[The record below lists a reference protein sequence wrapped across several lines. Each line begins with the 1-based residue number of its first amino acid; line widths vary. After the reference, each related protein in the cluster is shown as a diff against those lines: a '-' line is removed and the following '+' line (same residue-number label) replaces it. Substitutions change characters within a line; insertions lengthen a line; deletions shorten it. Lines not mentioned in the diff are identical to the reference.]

1 MSYKKITGK
10 GVKCMSIIVD
20 IVILAILLLCIIIGY
35 VRGLTG
41 SLIKILSF
49 VLSIVIAFILFIPIS
64 NLIIENTQIDEN
76 LEQSI
81 REMIIGNGQ
90 NEEENMPQA
99 ITDYIGQKVEGAAD
113 DAKEAIADST
123 ANEVA
128 ITIVKAGTW
137 IVLFIVARILLI
149 FLRFITS
156 LIAKLPVIKQFDK
169 LGGII
174 YGILEGLIIIYVL
187 LAIISF
193 VSPMLNGN
201 LASAIDESYV
211 GSMMYNNNLLL
222 KIIF

>member
-1 MSYKKITGK
+1 
-10 GVKCMSIIVD
+10 MSIIVD
-20 IVILAILLLCIIIGY
+20 LVIIGIMLLCIIIGY

-49 VLSIVIAFILFIPIS
+49 ILSIIIAFVLFIPIS
-64 NLIIENTQIDEN
+64 NLIINNTKIDDN

-81 REMIIGNGQ
+81 REIVIKEDEGI
-90 NEEENMPQA
+90 EETKMPDT
-99 ITDYIGQKVEGAAD
+99 ITDYINNKVEQA
-113 DAKEAIADST
+113 ADST
-123 ANEVA
+123 KE
-128 ITIVKAGTW
+128 TIVDNTAREVTVTIIKAGTW
-137 IVLFIVARILLI
+137 IVLFIVARILMI
-149 FLRFITS
+149 FLKFITG

-174 YGILEGLIIIYVL
+174 YGILEGLIIIYVV

-193 VSPMLNGN
+193 VSPMINVSISN
-201 LASAIDESYV
+201 AIDKAYV

>member
-1 MSYKKITGK
+1 MT
-10 GVKCMSIIVD
+10 IVVD
-20 IVILAILLLCIIIGY
+20 LIILAILIICIIIGY

-49 VLSIVIAFILFIPIS
+49 VLSLIIAFLLFVPIS
-64 NLIIENTQIDEN
+64 NLIIDKTQIDDN

-81 REMIIGNGQ
+81 KEMIIGN
-90 NEEENMPQA
+90 EENKEEKMPEA
-99 ITDYIGQKVEGAAD
+99 ITDYIGQKVENAAD
-113 DAKEAIADST
+113 DAKESIANST
-123 ANEVA
+123 ARDVA

-137 IVLFIVARILLI
+137 IALFIIARILLI

-174 YGILEGLIIIYVL
+174 YGILEGLIIVYIL

-193 VSPMLNGN
+193 VAPMLDNSIVDSIDKSFIGN
-201 LASAIDESYV
+201 
-211 GSMMYNNNLLL
+211 MMYNNNILL

>member
-1 MSYKKITGK
+1 MSYKKLTGK

>member
-1 MSYKKITGK
+1 MSYKKLVGK

-81 REMIIGNGQ
+81 REMIIGNEQ
-90 NEEENMPQA
+90 NEEDNMPQA

-123 ANEVA
+123 ANEAA

-156 LIAKLPVIKQFDK
+156 LIAKLPGIKQFDK